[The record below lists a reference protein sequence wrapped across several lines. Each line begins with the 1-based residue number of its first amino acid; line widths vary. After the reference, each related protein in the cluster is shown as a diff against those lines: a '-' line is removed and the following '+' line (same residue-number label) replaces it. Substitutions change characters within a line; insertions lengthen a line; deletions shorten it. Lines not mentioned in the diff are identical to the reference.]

1 MGTDLFAHHLPPGV
15 ASVHAVPDHDPE
27 GRRRNPANGT
37 LDTVRPAAQDY
48 HPCAPDALNPWTGH
62 LDRSPCVDEIAFLKG
77 RKFATLVYDLDCDRV
92 LWAGLEKGS
101 ETIDRFSNEAIS
113 KGQKAR
119 ILRASSAVRCETTS
133 IISSLS
139 LIAT

>member
-1 MGTDLFAHHLPPGV
+1 
-15 ASVHAVPDHDPE
+15 
-27 GRRRNPANGT
+27 
-37 LDTVRPAAQDY
+37 
-48 HPCAPDALNPWTGH
+48 
-62 LDRSPCVDEIAFLKG
+62 LKG

-119 ILRASSAVRCETTS
+119 ILWASSSVRCETTS

-139 LIAT
+139 SIAT